1 MRYKFGLFFIFL
13 YFLHFSTFAIDESV
27 ITLDESAEAP
37 KIEKIKGYIEESPY
51 LVNPKYRTK
60 LEDRGIDIQSSYMT
74 NSFVMRNRE
83 NHTTKGAYQGL
94 YNLSVDLDSEKLN
107 LYKGGKLHI
116 LYQVGNKGRNSMEFL
131 NTYSDMSSYD
141 PMKSINQISELYYEQ
156 SFNSDAAFIPKR
168 NKCKLHPSGDISNL
182 QKQIC
187 QEQSLK
193 DDILN
198 LKIGKQDA
206 NADFQALGTG
216 FEFLNLSFSFID
228 NTPMPL
234 FPSQQMGIRARIK
247 LPKEIYIQNGFYD
260 GNLKIGAGPK
270 SFFTGENDYLNMTEI
285 YKLTDF
291 KGKEGKY
298 LIGDWIKTSDKTNY
312 GFYAGFEQKLT
323 DRFEDK
329 SGGLSAFGQFGYA
342 RNSINDVPYYAGG
355 GFVFKGITKKRKDDS
370 VGIAFGWHQF
380 NKILHKT
387 EHATAEKVIEL
398 FYKIKLTE
406 FLYIQPDIQYIMKP
420 SGSEKDAFGF
430 GLRTCITF

>member
-1 MRYKFGLFFIFL
+1 MRYRLFIKLFL
-13 YFLHFSTFAIDESV
+13 VLIYISYLPVFAIDENA
-27 ITLDESAEAP
+27 ITLDEGAEAP
-37 KIEKIKGYIEESPY
+37 KTEKIKGYIEESPY

-83 NHTTKGAYQGL
+83 NHSTKGTYQGL

-156 SFNSDAAFIPKR
+156 SIKED
-168 NKCKLHPSGDISNL
+168 L
-182 QKQIC
+182 
-187 QEQSLK
+187 
-193 DDILN
+193 LN

-206 NADFQALGTG
+206 NADFQALNTG

-234 FPSQQMGIRARIK
+234 FPSQQMGVRARIK

-298 LIGDWIKTSDKTNY
+298 LVGDWIKTSDKTNY

-323 DRFEDK
+323 DKFEDK
-329 SGGLSAFGQFGYA
+329 SGGLTAFGQFGYG

-355 GFVFKGITKKRKDDS
+355 GFVFKGITKKRKEDS

-380 NKILHKT
+380 NETLHKT
-387 EHATAEKVIEL
+387 EHKTAEKVIEL

-420 SGSEKDAFGF
+420 SGSEKDAFAL

>member
-37 KIEKIKGYIEESPY
+37 KIEKIKGYIEESPC

-83 NHTTKGAYQGL
+83 NHTTKGTYQGL

-141 PMKSINQISELYYEQ
+141 PMKSINQISELYY
-156 SFNSDAAFIPKR
+156 
-168 NKCKLHPSGDISNL
+168 
-182 QKQIC
+182 
-187 QEQSLK
+187 EQSLK

-420 SGSEKDAFGF
+420 SGSEKDAFAF

>member
-141 PMKSINQISELYYEQ
+141 PMKSINQISELYY
-156 SFNSDAAFIPKR
+156 
-168 NKCKLHPSGDISNL
+168 
-182 QKQIC
+182 
-187 QEQSLK
+187 EQSLK

-420 SGSEKDAFGF
+420 SGSEKDAFAF

>member
-1 MRYKFGLFFIFL
+1 MRYRLFIKLFL
-13 YFLHFSTFAIDESV
+13 VLIYISYLPVFAIDENA
-27 ITLDESAEAP
+27 ITLDEGAEAP
-37 KIEKIKGYIEESPY
+37 KTEKIKGYIEESPY

-83 NHTTKGAYQGL
+83 NHSTKGTYQGL

-156 SFNSDAAFIPKR
+156 SIKED
-168 NKCKLHPSGDISNL
+168 L
-182 QKQIC
+182 
-187 QEQSLK
+187 
-193 DDILN
+193 LN

-206 NADFQALGTG
+206 NADFQALNTG

-234 FPSQQMGIRARIK
+234 FPSQQMGVRARIK

-298 LIGDWIKTSDKTNY
+298 LVGDWIKTSDKTNY

-329 SGGLSAFGQFGYA
+329 SGGLTAFGQFGYG

-355 GFVFKGITKKRKDDS
+355 GFVFKGITKKRKEDS

-380 NKILHKT
+380 NETLHKT
-387 EHATAEKVIEL
+387 EHKTAEKVIEL

-420 SGSEKDAFGF
+420 SGSEKDAFAL

>member
-156 SFNSDAAFIPKR
+156 SI
-168 NKCKLHPSGDISNL
+168 
-182 QKQIC
+182 
-187 QEQSLK
+187 K

-234 FPSQQMGIRARIK
+234 FPSQQTGIRARIK
-247 LPKEIYIQNGFYD
+247 LPKEIYVQNGFYD

-420 SGSEKDAFGF
+420 SGSEKDAFAF

>member
-1 MRYKFGLFFIFL
+1 MLYRFYLKLFLVLIYISFL
-13 YFLHFSTFAIDESV
+13 PVFAIDESV
-27 ITLDESAEAP
+27 ITLDEGAEVP

-74 NSFVMRNRE
+74 NSFVTRNRE
-83 NHTTKGAYQGL
+83 NRATKGTYQGL

-156 SFNSDAAFIPKR
+156 SF
-168 NKCKLHPSGDISNL
+168 
-182 QKQIC
+182 
-187 QEQSLK
+187 K

-234 FPSQQMGIRARIK
+234 FPSQQTGIRARIK

-329 SGGLSAFGQFGYA
+329 SGGLSVFGQFGYA

-420 SGSEKDAFGF
+420 SGSEKDAFAF

>member
-13 YFLHFSTFAIDESV
+13 YFLHFSAFAIDESV
-27 ITLDESAEAP
+27 ITLDEDAEAP

-83 NHTTKGAYQGL
+83 NHTTKGTYQGL

-156 SFNSDAAFIPKR
+156 SF
-168 NKCKLHPSGDISNL
+168 
-182 QKQIC
+182 
-187 QEQSLK
+187 K

-234 FPSQQMGIRARIK
+234 FPSQQTGIRARIK

-420 SGSEKDAFGF
+420 SGSEKDAFAF

>member
-1 MRYKFGLFFIFL
+1 MRHKFGLFFIFL

-83 NHTTKGAYQGL
+83 NHTTKGTYQGL

-156 SFNSDAAFIPKR
+156 SF
-168 NKCKLHPSGDISNL
+168 
-182 QKQIC
+182 
-187 QEQSLK
+187 K

-234 FPSQQMGIRARIK
+234 FPSQQTGIRARIK

-420 SGSEKDAFGF
+420 SGSEKDAFAF

>member
-13 YFLHFSTFAIDESV
+13 YFLHFSAFAIDESV
-27 ITLDESAEAP
+27 ITLDEDAEAP
-37 KIEKIKGYIEESPY
+37 KIEKIKGYIEESPC

-83 NHTTKGAYQGL
+83 SHTTKGTYQGL

-156 SFNSDAAFIPKR
+156 SF
-168 NKCKLHPSGDISNL
+168 
-182 QKQIC
+182 
-187 QEQSLK
+187 K

-234 FPSQQMGIRARIK
+234 FPSQQTGIRARIK

-420 SGSEKDAFGF
+420 SGSEKDAFAF

>member
-83 NHTTKGAYQGL
+83 NHTTKGTYQGL

-141 PMKSINQISELYYEQ
+141 PMKSINQISELYY
-156 SFNSDAAFIPKR
+156 
-168 NKCKLHPSGDISNL
+168 
-182 QKQIC
+182 
-187 QEQSLK
+187 EQSLK

-270 SFFTGENDYLNMTEI
+270 SFFTGENDYLN
-285 YKLTDF
+285 
-291 KGKEGKY
+291 
-298 LIGDWIKTSDKTNY
+298 
-312 GFYAGFEQKLT
+312 
-323 DRFEDK
+323 
-329 SGGLSAFGQFGYA
+329 
-342 RNSINDVPYYAGG
+342 IN
-355 GFVFKGITKKRKDDS
+355 
-370 VGIAFGWHQF
+370 
-380 NKILHKT
+380 
-387 EHATAEKVIEL
+387 
-398 FYKIKLTE
+398 
-406 FLYIQPDIQYIMKP
+406 
-420 SGSEKDAFGF
+420 
-430 GLRTCITF
+430 